1 MTTTIIIGPPGT
13 GKTTTL
19 GDRVRACVEAGEKP
33 LVCSLTRAAAQEIVS
48 RNLPVDREQV
58 STLHAH
64 AYRAI
69 GSPPVVAS
77 RIKEWNAGHPALA
90 LSGGTVDPDEPLGE
104 QRQSTAYGD
113 EACNDYHLLRARMVA
128 RDLWPERVR
137 SFAKQFEEWKD
148 AREVVDF
155 TDMIDRAMPHGAPGS
170 PQIIFADECQDHS
183 RLELALLKRWAQNAG
198 QLVIV
203 GDPWQCQPAG
213 TMVRTPGGDVRIEC
227 LDPKLHKLVSFN
239 RRESIVTGLRNPLAF
254 SVSSRPFSGD
264 LIMLYT
270 EGLITRCT
278 PNHQWTV
285 RISPNV
291 RTSGLYAVYLMQK
304 GTRFRVGRCKLF
316 RSPGLK
322 DAGTF
327 GPSTRAHQ
335 EHGDKV
341 WVLRT
346 TSNCGDAEKWQQI
359 VSCTWGI
366 PTTCFAD
373 HVTLRKNDSGTRN
386 HGHRTARMI
395 DEIYESIPTPRAD
408 ECLRSFKRDYNY
420 PFWARPGVDGS
431 SQKIGKRIPLTVHA
445 CNLFPEFMQV
455 PIPDKGKKFHWSSFS
470 FTRTPYHGL
479 VYSLD
484 VERHEHYIADGI
496 ITHNSLYTWRGAHPQ
511 MFSSTKVP
519 DSHRHILNQ
528 SYRVPRAVHAAAIR
542 WVSKLSDYAPID
554 YHPRNEDGTAGLLD
568 TSWRWPEPVLDLA
581 ERHLD
586 DGQSV
591 MICASC
597 GYLLGPTLAALRL
610 RGLPYSNPWRRRRG
624 DWNPIRV
631 GGRGT
636 SMGER
641 IAAFL
646 KPLSDDD
653 SETSF
658 DFGDAAGGI
667 PWTIED
673 VHKWAS
679 IVKAD
684 GLLGRGSKKQIA
696 DNAESTPGVVVT
708 PQLLFEWFLPGVLPF
723 LDEMMAGGVSVADA
737 LSWLEANLLG
747 TKKPAAS
754 FPLTVVRRRGRDGLN
769 EPRLYVGTIHSFK
782 GAEADV
788 VILYPD
794 LSPQGM
800 REWTTEGEG
809 KDSVIRMF
817 YVGLTRARHSVYVC
831 RAASGI
837 AANVWESL
845 N

>member
-1 MTTTIIIGPPGT
+1 MTTTIINGPPGT
-13 GKTTTL
+13 GKTFEV
-19 GDRVRACVEAGEKP
+19 GRRVRACVEAGDKP
-33 LVCSLTRAAAQEIVS
+33 LVCSLTRTAAQEIVS

-58 STLHAH
+58 GTLHAH

-77 RIKEWNAGHPALA
+77 RIAEWNSSHPALA

-203 GDPWQCQPAG
+203 GDP
-213 TMVRTPGGDVRIEC
+213 
-227 LDPKLHKLVSFN
+227 
-239 RRESIVTGLRNPLAF
+239 
-254 SVSSRPFSGD
+254 
-264 LIMLYT
+264 
-270 EGLITRCT
+270 
-278 PNHQWTV
+278 HQ
-285 RISPNV
+285 
-291 RTSGLYAVYLMQK
+291 
-304 GTRFRVGRCKLF
+304 
-316 RSPGLK
+316 
-322 DAGTF
+322 
-327 GPSTRAHQ
+327 
-335 EHGDKV
+335 
-341 WVLRT
+341 
-346 TSNCGDAEKWQQI
+346 
-359 VSCTWGI
+359 
-366 PTTCFAD
+366 
-373 HVTLRKNDSGTRN
+373 
-386 HGHRTARMI
+386 
-395 DEIYESIPTPRAD
+395 
-408 ECLRSFKRDYNY
+408 
-420 PFWARPGVDGS
+420 
-431 SQKIGKRIPLTVHA
+431 
-445 CNLFPEFMQV
+445 
-455 PIPDKGKKFHWSSFS
+455 
-470 FTRTPYHGL
+470 
-479 VYSLD
+479 
-484 VERHEHYIADGI
+484 
-496 ITHNSLYTWRGAHPQ
+496 SLYGWRGAHPQ

-646 KPLSDDD
+646 RPLSDDD
-653 SETSF
+653 SGTSF
-658 DFGDAAGGI
+658 DFGDAAGGS

-684 GLLGRGSKKQIA
+684 GLLGRGCKKQIA
-696 DNAESTPGVVVT
+696 DDAKLRPGAVVT

-723 LDEMMAGGVSVADA
+723 LDEMMAGGVSVCDA

-769 EPRLYVGTIHSFK
+769 EPRLHVGTIHSFK
-782 GAEADV
+782 GAESDV

-794 LSPQGM
+794 LSPQGI

-831 RAASGI
+831 RAASGM